1 MTRRIQ
7 TEGPLIGNESL
18 HSNFEN
24 RVFRHLLIMG
34 YEAIQH
40 FDSGH
45 GLHIIDLVLL
55 PSAKVPCKI
64 AIEADGKPHFL
75 HEDCRLDKS
84 PNLATR

>member
-7 TEGPLIGNESL
+7 TEGPLIDNEPLKS
-18 HSNFEN
+18 SFEN
-24 RVFRHLLIMG
+24 RVFCHLLLMG

-45 GLHIIDLVLL
+45 GLHFIDLVLL

-75 HEDCRLDKS
+75 HEDFRLDKS
-84 PNLATR
+84 PNPATR